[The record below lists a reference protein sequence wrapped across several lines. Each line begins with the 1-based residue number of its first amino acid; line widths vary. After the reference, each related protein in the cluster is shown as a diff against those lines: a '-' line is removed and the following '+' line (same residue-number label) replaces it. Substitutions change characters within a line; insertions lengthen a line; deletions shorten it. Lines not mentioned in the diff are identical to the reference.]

1 MGEDEAPVSAP
12 EPAVII
18 ERNSGSQIA
27 LALTVFALV
36 MASNSIIN
44 DSWLTESNETVV
56 NLSELTG
63 DNSSEPYMVTLQS
76 DTSLSELSVET
87 CIDEE
92 CETDTESLG
101 DLYDDCMKT
110 MKEFGANASQKEE
123 ACGDFA
129 EYHNAGYVATIMLII
144 GSISLLV
151 ATVFQ
156 VRAMIGHSSRLP
168 NLLSS
173 GSGILVGI
181 SVLVWSIMLPETDAE
196 PDWGQGLWLALLS
209 ASCAFVAGFSGTLQ
223 SWVDGPPRMRARG
236 VRSGTEMNE
245 FVLKE
250 SSCGDHTLS
259 ILVDDDLIRVARIDR
274 VGASPSV
281 SDVLATR
288 RDSYTGF
295 SHQRLDWL
303 DDFKGVWWVVAG
315 ASLISTFMI
324 STLFLIPFFIA
335 AVLVLL
341 QLMDPER
348 FVISTNSGNHPFII
362 NRWRSNREL
371 TNLAMDLVDDAMIA
385 VLRGEDLDTS
395 TLDTRA
401 EAIATRFTAKREA
414 EMAAEATAEAE
425 RVVAEE
431 AAKAAAEAAAA
442 EKAAALAAA
451 NAAAQA
457 AATVPPPP
465 GQELATTP
473 TTPAPVAEPVP
484 GPVAT
489 DSTVTSSDS
498 ESQTETTVGQ
508 SEPEPAVQEEAETTD
523 TQSSHQTTEDDT
535 PKQEEKPP
543 AQAVVQT
550 PEPAKQEAPQV
561 VIPPPPA
568 LPAAAPPGMASVPP
582 PPAAMPAPPGMA
594 TAPPPPAAS
603 LPPPPMPGAMPPP
616 PGMGVMP
623 PPPGMGGLPTPPPMG
638 APMAPPMGMPQPTA
652 SPPPVVV
659 RAAPRE
665 DNLSVD
671 EMDDLLGDLSS

>member
-12 EPAVII
+12 APAVTIK
-18 ERNSGSQIA
+18 RNPGSQIA

-44 DSWLTESNETVV
+44 DSWLTESNESGHRSNESEIGTSQSDMS
-56 NLSELTG
+56 LSELTL
-63 DNSSEPYMVTLQS
+63 EV
-76 DTSLSELSVET
+76 
-87 CIDEE
+87 CIDGE
-92 CETDTESLG
+92 CESETENLG

-110 MKEFGANASQKEE
+110 MKEIGANASQKEE

-129 EYHNAGYVATIMLII
+129 DYHNAGFVATIMLIV

-324 STLFLIPFFIA
+324 STLFLIPFFISA
-335 AVLVLL
+335 LLVLL

-348 FVISTNSGNHPFII
+348 FVISTNSGDHPFII

-395 TLDTRA
+395 ILDARA
-401 EAIATRFTAKREA
+401 DAIATRFTANREA
-414 EMAAEATAEAE
+414 EMAADAIAEAE
-425 RVVAEE
+425 R
-431 AAKAAAEAAAA
+431 AAAEAARVAAEAVAEA

-451 NAAAQA
+451 QAAAQA
-457 AATVPPPP
+457 AAT
-465 GQELATTP
+465 
-473 TTPAPVAEPVP
+473 
-484 GPVAT
+484 
-489 DSTVTSSDS
+489 
-498 ESQTETTVGQ
+498 
-508 SEPEPAVQEEAETTD
+508 
-523 TQSSHQTTEDDT
+523 
-535 PKQEEKPP
+535 
-543 AQAVVQT
+543 
-550 PEPAKQEAPQV
+550 
-561 VIPPPPA
+561 
-568 LPAAAPPGMASVPP
+568 APP
-582 PPAAMPAPPGMA
+582 
-594 TAPPPPAAS
+594 
-603 LPPPPMPGAMPPP
+603 L
-616 PGMGVMP
+616 
-623 PPPGMGGLPTPPPMG
+623 LQDKI
-638 APMAPPMGMPQPTA
+638 PQ
-652 SPPPVVV
+652 
-659 RAAPRE
+659 
-665 DNLSVD
+665 
-671 EMDDLLGDLSS
+671 

>member
-12 EPAVII
+12 APAVTIK
-18 ERNSGSQIA
+18 RNPGSQIA

-44 DSWLTESNETVV
+44 DSWLTGSTESEGDSIVIDYGLHDATV
-56 NLSELTG
+56 EI
-63 DNSSEPYMVTLQS
+63 
-76 DTSLSELSVET
+76 
-87 CIDEE
+87 CIDGVCNSTSENY
-92 CETDTESLG
+92 G
-101 DLYDDCMKT
+101 DAYDDCIEREKDS
-110 MKEFGANASQKEE
+110 GADASERDK
-123 ACGDFA
+123 ACGNSADF
-129 EYHNAGYVATIMLII
+129 HNAGFVATIMLIV
-144 GSISLLV
+144 GSVSLLV

-209 ASCAFVAGFSGTLQ
+209 ASCAFVAGFGGTLQ

-281 SDVLATR
+281 NDVLATR

-303 DDFKGVWWVVAG
+303 DDFKGVWWVVTG

-324 STLFLIPFFIA
+324 STLFLIPFFISG
-335 AVLVLL
+335 VLVLL

-348 FVISTNSGNHPFII
+348 FVISTNSGDHPFII

-395 TLDTRA
+395 ILDARA
-401 EAIATRFTAKREA
+401 EAIATRFTANREA
-414 EMAAEATAEAE
+414 EMAADAIAEAE
-425 RVVAEE
+425 R
-431 AAKAAAEAAAA
+431 AAAEAARVAAEAVAEA

-451 NAAAQA
+451 QAAAQA
-457 AATVPPPP
+457 AATAPPPP
-465 GQELATTP
+465 GQGLATAP
-473 TTPAPVAEPVP
+473 PPPAPVAEPAQET
-484 GPVAT
+484 VAT
-489 DSTVTSSDS
+489 ETTETSSDS
-498 ESQTETTVGQ
+498 EAQAETDPGQ
-508 SEPEPAVQEEAETTD
+508 NEPEPAE
-523 TQSSHQTTEDDT
+523 TQSSSSTAEDDT
-535 PKQEEKPP
+535 PKQEETPP
-543 AQAVVQT
+543 AQAAVQT
-550 PEPAKQEAPQV
+550 PEPAKEEAPPV

-568 LPAAAPPGMASVPP
+568 LPAAAPPGMASAPP

-594 TAPPPPAAS
+594 TAPPPPAA

-623 PPPGMGGLPTPPPMG
+623 PPPGMGGMPAPPPPMG
-638 APMAPPMGMPQPTA
+638 APMAPPMGMPQPMTP
-652 SPPPVVV
+652 PPPVVV
-659 RAAPRE
+659 QAAPRE
-665 DNLSVD
+665 DNMSVD

>member
-1 MGEDEAPVSAP
+1 MGEDEAPVSASA
-12 EPAVII
+12 PAVTIK
-18 ERNSGSQIA
+18 RNSGSQIA

-44 DSWLTESNETVV
+44 DSWLTESNESEFGTSKSDMS
-56 NLSELTG
+56 LSELTL
-63 DNSSEPYMVTLQS
+63 EV
-76 DTSLSELSVET
+76 
-87 CIDEE
+87 CIDGE
-92 CETDTESLG
+92 CESETENLG

-110 MKEFGANASQKEE
+110 MKEIGANASLKEE

-129 EYHNAGYVATIMLII
+129 EYHNAGFVATIMLIV
-144 GSISLLV
+144 GSVSLLV

-324 STLFLIPFFIA
+324 STLFLVPFFIST
-335 AVLVLL
+335 VLVLL

-348 FVISTNSGNHPFII
+348 FVISTNSGDHPFII

-395 TLDTRA
+395 ILDARA
-401 EAIATRFTAKREA
+401 DAIATRFTANREA
-414 EMAAEATAEAE
+414 EMAADAIAEAE
-425 RVVAEE
+425 R
-431 AAKAAAEAAAA
+431 AAAEAAKVAAEAVAEA

-451 NAAAQA
+451 QAAAQA
-457 AATVPPPP
+457 AATAPPPP
-465 GQELATTP
+465 GQSLATAP
-473 TTPAPVAEPVP
+473 PPPAPVAEPVSE
-484 GPVAT
+484 PV
-489 DSTVTSSDS
+489 VTGS
-498 ESQTETTVGQ
+498 TETTNASEAKAETDAGQ
-508 SEPEPAVQEEAETTD
+508 NESEPVD
-523 TQSSHQTTEDDT
+523 TKSSQPVAEDDT
-535 PKQEEKPP
+535 PKQKETPS
-543 AQAVVQT
+543 AMAAVQT
-550 PEPAKQEAPQV
+550 PEPAKQETPPV

-594 TAPPPPAAS
+594 TAPPPPAAA
-603 LPPPPMPGAMPPP
+603 LPPPPIPGAMPPP

-623 PPPGMGGLPTPPPMG
+623 PPPGMGGMPTPPPPMG
-638 APMAPPMGMPQPTA
+638 APMTPPIGMQQAMAP
-652 SPPPVVV
+652 PPPVVV
-659 RAAPRE
+659 QAAPRE
-665 DNLSVD
+665 DNMSVD

>member
-12 EPAVII
+12 APAVTIK
-18 ERNSGSQIA
+18 RNPGSQIA

-44 DSWLTESNETVV
+44 DSWLTDSTESEGDSIVIDYGLHDATV
-56 NLSELTG
+56 EI
-63 DNSSEPYMVTLQS
+63 
-76 DTSLSELSVET
+76 
-87 CIDEE
+87 CIDGVCNSTSENY
-92 CETDTESLG
+92 G
-101 DLYDDCMKT
+101 DAYDDCIEREKDS
-110 MKEFGANASQKEE
+110 GADASERDK
-123 ACGDFA
+123 ACGDSADF
-129 EYHNAGYVATIMLII
+129 HNAGFVATIMLIV
-144 GSISLLV
+144 GSVSLLV

-324 STLFLIPFFIA
+324 STLFLIPFFIS

-348 FVISTNSGNHPFII
+348 FVISTNSGDHPFII

-395 TLDTRA
+395 ILDARA
-401 EAIATRFTAKREA
+401 DAIATRFTANREA
-414 EMAAEATAEAE
+414 EMAADAIAEAE
-425 RVVAEE
+425 R
-431 AAKAAAEAAAA
+431 AAAEAARVAAEAVAEA
-442 EKAAALAAA
+442 EKAAELAAA
-451 NAAAQA
+451 QAAAQA
-457 AATVPPPP
+457 AATAPPPP
-465 GQELATTP
+465 GQGLATAP
-473 TTPAPVAEPVP
+473 PPPAPVAEPAQET
-484 GPVAT
+484 VAT
-489 DSTVTSSDS
+489 ETTETSSDS
-498 ESQTETTVGQ
+498 EPQAETDLGQ
-508 SEPEPAVQEEAETTD
+508 NEPEPAG
-523 TQSSHQTTEDDT
+523 TQSSQSTAEDDT
-535 PKQEEKPP
+535 PKQEEPPP
-543 AQAVVQT
+543 AQAAIQT
-550 PEPAKQEAPQV
+550 PEPAKEEAPPV

-568 LPAAAPPGMASVPP
+568 LPAAAPPGMASAPP

-594 TAPPPPAAS
+594 TAPPPPAA
-603 LPPPPMPGAMPPP
+603 LPPPPMPSAMPPP
-616 PGMGVMP
+616 PEMGVMP
-623 PPPGMGGLPTPPPMG
+623 PPPGMGGMPAPPPPMG
-638 APMAPPMGMPQPTA
+638 APMAPPMGMPQPMTP
-652 SPPPVVV
+652 PPPVVV
-659 RAAPRE
+659 QAAPRE
-665 DNLSVD
+665 DNMSVD

>member
-12 EPAVII
+12 APAVTIK
-18 ERNSGSQIA
+18 RNPGSQIA

-44 DSWLTESNETVV
+44 DSWLTDSTESEGDSIVIDYGLHDSTV
-56 NLSELTG
+56 EI
-63 DNSSEPYMVTLQS
+63 
-76 DTSLSELSVET
+76 
-87 CIDEE
+87 CIDGVCNSTSENY
-92 CETDTESLG
+92 G
-101 DLYDDCMKT
+101 DAYDDCIEREKDS
-110 MKEFGANASQKEE
+110 GADASERDK
-123 ACGDFA
+123 ACGDSADF
-129 EYHNAGYVATIMLII
+129 HNAGFVATIMLIV
-144 GSISLLV
+144 GSVSLLV

-324 STLFLIPFFIA
+324 STLFLIPFFIS

-348 FVISTNSGNHPFII
+348 FVISTNSGDHPFII

-395 TLDTRA
+395 ILDARA
-401 EAIATRFTAKREA
+401 DAIATRFTANREA
-414 EMAAEATAEAE
+414 EMAADAIAEAE
-425 RVVAEE
+425 RT
-431 AAKAAAEAAAA
+431 AAEAARVAAEAVAEA

-451 NAAAQA
+451 QAAAQA
-457 AATVPPPP
+457 AATAPPPP
-465 GQELATTP
+465 GQGLATAP
-473 TTPAPVAEPVP
+473 PPPAPVAEPAQET
-484 GPVAT
+484 VAT
-489 DSTVTSSDS
+489 ETTETSSDS
-498 ESQTETTVGQ
+498 EPQAETDLGQ
-508 SEPEPAVQEEAETTD
+508 NEPEPAG
-523 TQSSHQTTEDDT
+523 TQSSQSTAEDDT
-535 PKQEEKPP
+535 PKQEEPPP
-543 AQAVVQT
+543 AQAAIQT
-550 PEPAKQEAPQV
+550 PEPAKEEAPPV

-568 LPAAAPPGMASVPP
+568 LPAAAPPGMASAPP

-594 TAPPPPAAS
+594 TAPPPPAA
-603 LPPPPMPGAMPPP
+603 LPPPPMPSAMPPP
-616 PGMGVMP
+616 PEMGVMP
-623 PPPGMGGLPTPPPMG
+623 PPPGMGGMPAPPPPMG
-638 APMAPPMGMPQPTA
+638 APMAPPMGMPQPMTP
-652 SPPPVVV
+652 PPPVVV
-659 RAAPRE
+659 QAAPRE
-665 DNLSVD
+665 DNMSVD

>member
-12 EPAVII
+12 APAVTIK
-18 ERNSGSQIA
+18 RNPGSQIA

-44 DSWLTESNETVV
+44 DSWLTDSTESEIGSLQSDMS
-56 NLSELTG
+56 LSELTL
-63 DNSSEPYMVTLQS
+63 EV
-76 DTSLSELSVET
+76 
-87 CIDEE
+87 CIDGE
-92 CETDTESLG
+92 CESETENLG

-110 MKEFGANASQKEE
+110 MREIDANASQKEE

-129 EYHNAGYVATIMLII
+129 DYHNAGFVAIIMLIV
-144 GSISLLV
+144 GSISLFV

-181 SVLVWSIMLPETDAE
+181 SVLVWSIMLPETDTE

-209 ASCAFVAGFSGTLQ
+209 AACAFVAGFSGTLQ

-236 VRSGTEMNE
+236 VRSGTDMSE

-274 VGASPSV
+274 VGASPSI

-324 STLFLIPFFIA
+324 STLFLIPFFISA
-335 AVLVLL
+335 LLVLL

-348 FVISTNSGNHPFII
+348 FVISTNSGDHPFII

-395 TLDTRA
+395 ILDARA
-401 EAIATRFTAKREA
+401 DAIATRFTADREA
-414 EMAAEATAEAE
+414 EMAADAIAEAE
-425 RVVAEE
+425 R
-431 AAKAAAEAAAA
+431 AAAEAARVAAEAVAEA

-451 NAAAQA
+451 QAAAQA
-457 AATVPPPP
+457 AATAPPP
-465 GQELATTP
+465 A
-473 TTPAPVAEPVP
+473 APVSESVP
-484 GPVAT
+484 EPVAT
-489 DSTVTSSDS
+489 
-498 ESQTETTVGQ
+498 ESTETTNASEAQAGTDSGQ
-508 SEPEPAVQEEAETTD
+508 SEPEPAAEKEAEPTD
-523 TQSSHQTTEDDT
+523 TQSSQQTAKDDT
-535 PKQEEKPP
+535 PKQEETPP
-543 AQAVVQT
+543 AQATVQT
-550 PEPAKQEAPQV
+550 PEPAKQEAPPV

-594 TAPPPPAAS
+594 TAPPPPA
-603 LPPPPMPGAMPPP
+603 LPPPPMAGAMPPP

-623 PPPGMGGLPTPPPMG
+623 PPPGMSGMPAPPPPMG
-638 APMAPPMGMPQPTA
+638 APMAPPMGVQQPMTP
-652 SPPPVVV
+652 PPPVVV
-659 RAAPRE
+659 QAAPRE

>member
-1 MGEDEAPVSAP
+1 
-12 EPAVII
+12 
-18 ERNSGSQIA
+18 
-27 LALTVFALV
+27 
-36 MASNSIIN
+36 
-44 DSWLTESNETVV
+44 
-56 NLSELTG
+56 
-63 DNSSEPYMVTLQS
+63 
-76 DTSLSELSVET
+76 
-87 CIDEE
+87 
-92 CETDTESLG
+92 
-101 DLYDDCMKT
+101 
-110 MKEFGANASQKEE
+110 
-123 ACGDFA
+123 
-129 EYHNAGYVATIMLII
+129 MLIV
-144 GSISLLV
+144 GSVSLLV

-324 STLFLIPFFIA
+324 STLFLIPFFIS

-348 FVISTNSGNHPFII
+348 FVISTNSGDHPFII

-395 TLDTRA
+395 ILDARA
-401 EAIATRFTAKREA
+401 DAIATRFTANREA
-414 EMAAEATAEAE
+414 EMAADAIAEAE
-425 RVVAEE
+425 R
-431 AAKAAAEAAAA
+431 AAAEAAKVAAEAVAEA

-451 NAAAQA
+451 QAAAQA
-457 AATVPPPP
+457 AATAPPPP
-465 GQELATTP
+465 GQSLATAP
-473 TTPAPVAEPVP
+473 PPPAPVAEPVSE
-484 GPVAT
+484 PV
-489 DSTVTSSDS
+489 VTGS
-498 ESQTETTVGQ
+498 TETTNASEAQAETDAGQ
-508 SEPEPAVQEEAETTD
+508 NESEPVD
-523 TQSSHQTTEDDT
+523 TKSSQPVAEDDT
-535 PKQEEKPP
+535 PKQEETPS
-543 AQAVVQT
+543 AMAAVQT
-550 PEPAKQEAPQV
+550 PEPAKQETPPV

-594 TAPPPPAAS
+594 TAPPH
-603 LPPPPMPGAMPPP
+603 L
-616 PGMGVMP
+616 
-623 PPPGMGGLPTPPPMG
+623 
-638 APMAPPMGMPQPTA
+638 QQHYRRHQC
-652 SPPPVVV
+652 PVQC
-659 RAAPRE
+659 RHHPE
-665 DNLSVD
+665 W
-671 EMDDLLGDLSS
+671 E

>member
-12 EPAVII
+12 APAVTI
-18 ERNSGSQIA
+18 ERNPGSQIA

-44 DSWLTESNETVV
+44 DSWLT
-56 NLSELTG
+56 
-63 DNSSEPYMVTLQS
+63 NSSESDTGSSQS
-76 DTSLSELSVET
+76 DLSLSELKLET
-87 CIDEE
+87 CVDGE
-92 CETDTESLG
+92 CESDTESLG
-101 DLYDDCMKT
+101 ELYEDCMKT
-110 MKEFGANASQKEE
+110 MEDLGANASQKDE

-129 EYHNAGYVATIMLII
+129 DYHNAGFVATIMLVL
-144 GSISLLV
+144 GSISLLA

-173 GSGILVGI
+173 GSGIWVGI
-181 SVLVWSIMLPETDAE
+181 SVLVWSIMLPETDTE
-196 PDWGQGLWLALLS
+196 PDWGQGLWLALVS

-315 ASLISTFMI
+315 ASLISIFMI
-324 STLFLIPFFIA
+324 STLFLIPFFISA
-335 AVLVLL
+335 LLVLL

-348 FVISTNSGNHPFII
+348 FVISTNSGDHPFII

-395 TLDTRA
+395 ILDARA
-401 EAIATRFTAKREA
+401 DAIATRFTANREA
-414 EMAAEATAEAE
+414 KMAAEATAAAE
-425 RVVAEE
+425 RAAAAEAAE

-442 EKAAALAAA
+442 ERAAAALAAA
-451 NAAAQA
+451 HAAEQAPATAPPLPGQDQAMAPPPSASVPEATAPQTEAPPSVQNEVEITAAQSPQPTA
-457 AATVPPPP
+457 ADDATP
-465 GQELATTP
+465 GQQ
-473 TTPAPVAEPVP
+473 EPVP
-484 GPVAT
+484 SQEVVQAP
-489 DSTVTSSDS
+489 
-498 ESQTETTVGQ
+498 ES
-508 SEPEPAVQEEAETTD
+508 AKEEA
-523 TQSSHQTTEDDT
+523 
-535 PKQEEKPP
+535 PP
-543 AQAVVQT
+543 
-550 PEPAKQEAPQV
+550 V

-568 LPAAAPPGMASVPP
+568 LPASAPPGMTSVPP
-582 PPAAMPAPPGMA
+582 PPAAMPAPSA
-594 TAPPPPAAS
+594 VAAVPPPPVA
-603 LPPPPMPGAMPPP
+603 AMPPP

-623 PPPGMGGLPTPPPMG
+623 PPPGMGGMPAPPPPMG
-638 APMAPPMGMPQPTA
+638 AAMAPPIGMPQPMA

-659 RAAPRE
+659 QAAPRE

>member
-12 EPAVII
+12 APAVTIK
-18 ERNSGSQIA
+18 RNPGSQIA

-44 DSWLTESNETVV
+44 DSWLTESNEFNLGASESNESEIGTSQSDMS
-56 NLSELTG
+56 LSELTR
-63 DNSSEPYMVTLQS
+63 EV
-76 DTSLSELSVET
+76 
-87 CIDEE
+87 CIDGE
-92 CETDTESLG
+92 CESETENLG

-129 EYHNAGYVATIMLII
+129 DYHNAGFVATIMLIV
-144 GSISLLV
+144 GSVSLLV

-281 SDVLATR
+281 NDVLATR

-324 STLFLIPFFIA
+324 STLFLIPFFIS

-348 FVISTNSGNHPFII
+348 FVISTNSGDHPFII

-395 TLDTRA
+395 ILDARA
-401 EAIATRFTAKREA
+401 EAIATRFTANREA
-414 EMAAEATAEAE
+414 EMAADAIAEAE
-425 RVVAEE
+425 R
-431 AAKAAAEAAAA
+431 AAAEAARVAAEAVAEA

-451 NAAAQA
+451 QAAAQA
-457 AATVPPPP
+457 AATAPPP
-465 GQELATTP
+465 T
-473 TTPAPVAEPVP
+473 APVAEPVS

-489 DSTVTSSDS
+489 ETTETSSDS
-498 ESQTETTVGQ
+498 EPQAETDPVQ
-508 SEPEPAVQEEAETTD
+508 NEPEPAG
-523 TQSSHQTTEDDT
+523 TQSSQSTAEDDT
-535 PKQEEKPP
+535 PKQEETPP
-543 AQAVVQT
+543 AQAAVQT
-550 PEPAKQEAPQV
+550 PEPAKEEAPPV

-568 LPAAAPPGMASVPP
+568 LPAAAPPGMASAPP

-594 TAPPPPAAS
+594 TAPPPPAA

-623 PPPGMGGLPTPPPMG
+623 PPPGMGGMPAPPPPMG
-638 APMAPPMGMPQPTA
+638 APMAPPMGMPQPMTP
-652 SPPPVVV
+652 PPPVVV
-659 RAAPRE
+659 QAAPRE
-665 DNLSVD
+665 DNMSVD

>member
-1 MGEDEAPVSAP
+1 MGEEEAPVSAP
-12 EPAVII
+12 APAVII
-18 ERNSGSQIA
+18 KRNPGSQIA

-44 DSWLTESNETVV
+44 DSWLTDSTESEGDSIVIDYGLHDTTV
-56 NLSELTG
+56 EI
-63 DNSSEPYMVTLQS
+63 
-76 DTSLSELSVET
+76 
-87 CIDEE
+87 CIDGVCNSTSENY
-92 CETDTESLG
+92 G
-101 DLYDDCMKT
+101 DAYDDCIKRE
-110 MKEFGANASQKEE
+110 KDSGADASERDE
-123 ACGDFA
+123 ACGGSADF
-129 EYHNAGYVATIMLII
+129 HNAGYIATIMLIV
-144 GSISLLV
+144 GSLSLLV

-181 SVLVWSIMLPETDAE
+181 SVLVWSIMLPESDTE

-223 SWVDGPPRMRARG
+223 SWVDGPPRMRSRG
-236 VRSGTEMNE
+236 VRSGTEMSE

-324 STLFLIPFFIA
+324 STLFLIPFFISA
-335 AVLVLL
+335 LLVLL

-348 FVISTNSGNHPFII
+348 FVISTNSGDHPFII

-371 TNLAMDLVDDAMIA
+371 TNLAMDLVDEAMIA

-395 TLDTRA
+395 LLDARA

-414 EMAAEATAEAE
+414 EMAADAIAEAE
-425 RVVAEE
+425 R
-431 AAKAAAEAAAA
+431 AAAEAAKVAAEAVAEA
-442 EKAAALAAA
+442 EKAAALAASQ
-451 NAAAQA
+451 AAAQA
-457 AATVPPPP
+457 AATTPPP
-465 GQELATTP
+465 L
-473 TTPAPVAEPVP
+473 APVAEPVS

-489 DSTVTSSDS
+489 GSTETTNAS
-498 ESQTETTVGQ
+498 EPQTETDPVQ
-508 SEPEPAVQEEAETTD
+508 SEPEPEAEKAAEPSD
-523 TQSSHQTTEDDT
+523 AQSSQSTTEDDT
-535 PKQEEKPP
+535 PKQEETSP
-543 AQAVVQT
+543 AQVAVQT
-550 PEPAKQEAPQV
+550 PEPAKEEAPKV

-568 LPAAAPPGMASVPP
+568 LPAATPPGMASVPP
-582 PPAAMPAPPGMA
+582 PPAALPAPPGMA
-594 TAPPPPAAS
+594 TVPPAAAI
-603 LPPPPMPGAMPPP
+603 PPPPMPGAMPPP

-623 PPPGMGGLPTPPPMG
+623 PPPGMGGIPAPPPPMG
-638 APMAPPMGMPQPTA
+638 AQMAPPMGMPQPMTP
-652 SPPPVVV
+652 PPPVVV
-659 RAAPRE
+659 KAAPRE

>member
-12 EPAVII
+12 APAVTI
-18 ERNSGSQIA
+18 ERNPGSQIA

-44 DSWLTESNETVV
+44 DSWLTESNEFNLGASESNESEIGTLQSDMS
-56 NLSELTG
+56 LSELTR
-63 DNSSEPYMVTLQS
+63 EV
-76 DTSLSELSVET
+76 
-87 CIDEE
+87 CIDGE
-92 CETDTESLG
+92 CESETENFG

-129 EYHNAGYVATIMLII
+129 DYHNAGFVATIMLIV
-144 GSISLLV
+144 GSVSLLV

-281 SDVLATR
+281 NDVLATR

-324 STLFLIPFFIA
+324 STLFLIPFFIS

-348 FVISTNSGNHPFII
+348 FVISTNSGDHPFII

-395 TLDTRA
+395 ILDARA
-401 EAIATRFTAKREA
+401 EAIATRFTANREA
-414 EMAAEATAEAE
+414 EMAADAIAEAE
-425 RVVAEE
+425 R
-431 AAKAAAEAAAA
+431 AAAEAAKVAAEAVAEA

-451 NAAAQA
+451 QAAAQA
-457 AATVPPPP
+457 AATAPPP
-465 GQELATTP
+465 T
-473 TTPAPVAEPVP
+473 APVAEPVS

-489 DSTVTSSDS
+489 ETTETSSDS
-498 ESQTETTVGQ
+498 EPQAETDPGQ
-508 SEPEPAVQEEAETTD
+508 NEPEPAE
-523 TQSSHQTTEDDT
+523 TQSSSSTAEDDT
-535 PKQEEKPP
+535 PKEEETPP

-550 PEPAKQEAPQV
+550 PEPAKEEAPPV

-568 LPAAAPPGMASVPP
+568 LPAAAPPGMASAPP

-594 TAPPPPAAS
+594 TAPPPPAA
-603 LPPPPMPGAMPPP
+603 LPPPPMPSAMPPP

-623 PPPGMGGLPTPPPMG
+623 PPPGMGGMPAPPPPMG
-638 APMAPPMGMPQPTA
+638 APMAPPMGMPQPMTP
-652 SPPPVVV
+652 PPPVVV
-659 RAAPRE
+659 QAAPRE
-665 DNLSVD
+665 DNMSVD

>member
-1 MGEDEAPVSAP
+1 MGEDEAPVSASA
-12 EPAVII
+12 PAVTIK
-18 ERNSGSQIA
+18 RNSGSQIA

-44 DSWLTESNETVV
+44 DSWLTESNESEFGTSKSDMS
-56 NLSELTG
+56 LSELTL
-63 DNSSEPYMVTLQS
+63 EV
-76 DTSLSELSVET
+76 
-87 CIDEE
+87 CIDGE
-92 CETDTESLG
+92 CESETENLG

-110 MKEFGANASQKEE
+110 MKEIGANASLKEE

-129 EYHNAGYVATIMLII
+129 EYHNAGFVATIMLIV
-144 GSISLLV
+144 GSVSLLV

-324 STLFLIPFFIA
+324 STLFLVPFFIS

-348 FVISTNSGNHPFII
+348 FVISTNSGDHPFII

-395 TLDTRA
+395 ILDARA
-401 EAIATRFTAKREA
+401 DAIATRFTANREA
-414 EMAAEATAEAE
+414 EMAADAIAEAE
-425 RVVAEE
+425 R
-431 AAKAAAEAAAA
+431 AAAEAAKVAAEAVAEA

-451 NAAAQA
+451 QAAAQA
-457 AATVPPPP
+457 AATAPPPP
-465 GQELATTP
+465 GQSLATAP
-473 TTPAPVAEPVP
+473 PPPAPVAEPVSE
-484 GPVAT
+484 PV
-489 DSTVTSSDS
+489 VTGS
-498 ESQTETTVGQ
+498 TETTNASEAQAETDAGQ
-508 SEPEPAVQEEAETTD
+508 NESEPVD
-523 TQSSHQTTEDDT
+523 TKSSQPVAEDDT
-535 PKQEEKPP
+535 PKQKETPS
-543 AQAVVQT
+543 AMAAVQT
-550 PEPAKQEAPQV
+550 PEPAKQETPPV

-594 TAPPPPAAS
+594 TAPPPPAAA
-603 LPPPPMPGAMPPP
+603 LPPPPIPGAMPPP

-623 PPPGMGGLPTPPPMG
+623 PPPGMVGMPTPPPPMG
-638 APMAPPMGMPQPTA
+638 APMTPPIGMQQAMAP
-652 SPPPVVV
+652 PPPVVV
-659 RAAPRE
+659 QAAPRE
-665 DNLSVD
+665 DNMSVD

>member
-12 EPAVII
+12 APAVTI
-18 ERNSGSQIA
+18 ERNPGSQIA

-44 DSWLTESNETVV
+44 DSWLTESNEFNLGASESNESEIGTLQSDMS
-56 NLSELTG
+56 LSELTR
-63 DNSSEPYMVTLQS
+63 EV
-76 DTSLSELSVET
+76 
-87 CIDEE
+87 CIDGE
-92 CETDTESLG
+92 CESETENFG

-129 EYHNAGYVATIMLII
+129 DYHNAGFVATIMLIV
-144 GSISLLV
+144 GSVSLLV

-281 SDVLATR
+281 NDVLATR

-324 STLFLIPFFIA
+324 STLFLIPFFIS

-348 FVISTNSGNHPFII
+348 FVISTNSGDHPFII

-395 TLDTRA
+395 ILDARA
-401 EAIATRFTAKREA
+401 EAIATRFTANREA
-414 EMAAEATAEAE
+414 EMAADAIAEAE
-425 RVVAEE
+425 R
-431 AAKAAAEAAAA
+431 AAAEAARVAAEAVAEA

-451 NAAAQA
+451 QAAAQA
-457 AATVPPPP
+457 AATAPPP
-465 GQELATTP
+465 T
-473 TTPAPVAEPVP
+473 APVAEPVS

-489 DSTVTSSDS
+489 ETTETSSDS
-498 ESQTETTVGQ
+498 EPQAETDPGQ
-508 SEPEPAVQEEAETTD
+508 NEPEPAE
-523 TQSSHQTTEDDT
+523 TQSSQSTAEDDT
-535 PKQEEKPP
+535 PKQEETPP

-550 PEPAKQEAPQV
+550 PEPAKEEAPPV

-568 LPAAAPPGMASVPP
+568 LPAAAPLGMASAPP

-594 TAPPPPAAS
+594 TAPPPPAA

-623 PPPGMGGLPTPPPMG
+623 PPLGMGGMPAPPPPMG
-638 APMAPPMGMPQPTA
+638 APMAPPMGMPQPMTP
-652 SPPPVVV
+652 PPPVVV
-659 RAAPRE
+659 QAAPRE
-665 DNLSVD
+665 DNMSVD

>member
-12 EPAVII
+12 APAVTI
-18 ERNSGSQIA
+18 ERNPGSQIA

-44 DSWLTESNETVV
+44 DSWLTDSNESEIGSLQSDMS
-56 NLSELTG
+56 LSELTL
-63 DNSSEPYMVTLQS
+63 EV
-76 DTSLSELSVET
+76 
-87 CIDEE
+87 CIDGE
-92 CETDTESLG
+92 CESETENLG

-110 MKEFGANASQKEE
+110 MKEIEANASQKEE
-123 ACGDFA
+123 ACGDLA
-129 EYHNAGYVATIMLII
+129 DYHNAGFVATIMLVA

-173 GSGILVGI
+173 GSGIWVGI
-181 SVLVWSIMLPETDAE
+181 SVLVWSIILPETDAE

-274 VGASPSV
+274 VGASPSI

-324 STLFLIPFFIA
+324 STLFLIPFFIS
-335 AVLVLL
+335 VMLVLL

-348 FVISTNSGNHPFII
+348 FVISTNSGDHPFII

-395 TLDTRA
+395 TLDARA
-401 EAIATRFTAKREA
+401 DAIATRFTAKREA
-414 EMAAEATAEAE
+414 EMSADAIAEAE
-425 RVVAEE
+425 R
-431 AAKAAAEAAAA
+431 AAAEAAKVAAAAVAEA

-451 NAAAQA
+451 QAAAQA
-457 AATVPPPP
+457 AATAPPPP
-465 GQELATTP
+465 GQGLVTAP
-473 TTPAPVAEPVP
+473 PPPAPVVDHAQDT
-484 GPVAT
+484 VAT
-489 DSTVTSSDS
+489 ETSETSSDS
-498 ESQTETTVGQ
+498 EPQA
-508 SEPEPAVQEEAETTD
+508 EPAVDQNEPEAAEQKEAQPSD
-523 TQSSHQTTEDDT
+523 AQSLQQAAEDDT
-535 PKQEEKPP
+535 LNQGKTPP
-543 AQAVVQT
+543 AQATVQT
-550 PEPAKQEAPQV
+550 PEPAKQEAPPV

-568 LPAAAPPGMASVPP
+568 LPAAAPPGMVTAPP

-594 TAPPPPAAS
+594 TAPPPPAA
-603 LPPPPMPGAMPPP
+603 LPPPPIPSAMPPP
-616 PGMGVMP
+616 PGMGVIP
-623 PPPGMGGLPTPPPMG
+623 PPPGMGGMPAPPPPMG
-638 APMAPPMGMPQPTA
+638 APMTPPMGMPQAMVP
-652 SPPPVVV
+652 PPPVVV
-659 RAAPRE
+659 QAAPRE

>member
-1 MGEDEAPVSAP
+1 MGEDEAPVSASA
-12 EPAVII
+12 PAVTIK
-18 ERNSGSQIA
+18 RNSGSQIA

-44 DSWLTESNETVV
+44 DSWLTESNESEFGTSKSDMS
-56 NLSELTG
+56 LSELTL
-63 DNSSEPYMVTLQS
+63 EV
-76 DTSLSELSVET
+76 
-87 CIDEE
+87 CIDGE
-92 CETDTESLG
+92 CESETENLG

-110 MKEFGANASQKEE
+110 MKEIGANASLKEE

-129 EYHNAGYVATIMLII
+129 EYHNAGFVATIMLIV
-144 GSISLLV
+144 GSVSLLV

-324 STLFLIPFFIA
+324 STLFLVPFFIST
-335 AVLVLL
+335 VLVLL

-348 FVISTNSGNHPFII
+348 FVISTNSGDHPFII

-395 TLDTRA
+395 ILDARA
-401 EAIATRFTAKREA
+401 DAIATRFTANREA
-414 EMAAEATAEAE
+414 EMAADAIAEAE
-425 RVVAEE
+425 R
-431 AAKAAAEAAAA
+431 AAAEAAKVAAEAVAEA

-451 NAAAQA
+451 QAAAQA
-457 AATVPPPP
+457 AATAPPPP
-465 GQELATTP
+465 GQSLATAP
-473 TTPAPVAEPVP
+473 PPPAPVAEPVSE
-484 GPVAT
+484 PV
-489 DSTVTSSDS
+489 VTGS
-498 ESQTETTVGQ
+498 TETTNASEAQAETDAGQ
-508 SEPEPAVQEEAETTD
+508 NESEPVD
-523 TQSSHQTTEDDT
+523 TKSSQPVAEDDT
-535 PKQEEKPP
+535 PKQKETPS
-543 AQAVVQT
+543 AMAAVQT
-550 PEPAKQEAPQV
+550 PEPAKQETPPV

-594 TAPPPPAAS
+594 TAPPPPAAA
-603 LPPPPMPGAMPPP
+603 LPPPPIPGAMPPP

-623 PPPGMGGLPTPPPMG
+623 PPPGMGGMPTPPPPMG
-638 APMAPPMGMPQPTA
+638 APMTPPIGMQQAMAP
-652 SPPPVVV
+652 PPPVVV
-659 RAAPRE
+659 QAAPRE
-665 DNLSVD
+665 DNMSVD

>member
-12 EPAVII
+12 APAVTIK
-18 ERNSGSQIA
+18 RNPGSQIA

-44 DSWLTESNETVV
+44 DSWLTESNESELGTSQSDMS
-56 NLSELTG
+56 LSELTL
-63 DNSSEPYMVTLQS
+63 EV
-76 DTSLSELSVET
+76 
-87 CIDEE
+87 CIDGE
-92 CETDTESLG
+92 CESETENFG

-110 MKEFGANASQKEE
+110 MKEIEANASLKEE

-129 EYHNAGYVATIMLII
+129 DYHNAGFVATIMLIV
-144 GSISLLV
+144 GSVSLLV

-281 SDVLATR
+281 NDVLATR

-324 STLFLIPFFIA
+324 STLFLIPFFIS

-348 FVISTNSGNHPFII
+348 FVISTNSGDHPFII

-395 TLDTRA
+395 ILDARA
-401 EAIATRFTAKREA
+401 EAIATRFTANREA
-414 EMAAEATAEAE
+414 EMAADAIAEAE
-425 RVVAEE
+425 R
-431 AAKAAAEAAAA
+431 AAAEAARVAAEAVAEA

-451 NAAAQA
+451 QAAAQA
-457 AATVPPPP
+457 AATAPPP
-465 GQELATTP
+465 
-473 TTPAPVAEPVP
+473 PAPVAEPAQET
-484 GPVAT
+484 VAAET
-489 DSTVTSSDS
+489 TETSSDS
-498 ESQTETTVGQ
+498 EPQAETDPGQ
-508 SEPEPAVQEEAETTD
+508 NEPEPAE
-523 TQSSHQTTEDDT
+523 TQSSSSTAEDDT
-535 PKQEEKPP
+535 PKQEETPP
-543 AQAVVQT
+543 AQTTVQT
-550 PEPAKQEAPQV
+550 PEPAKEEAPPV

-568 LPAAAPPGMASVPP
+568 LPAAAPPGMASAPP

-594 TAPPPPAAS
+594 TAPPPPAA

-623 PPPGMGGLPTPPPMG
+623 PPPGMGGMPAPPPPIG
-638 APMAPPMGMPQPTA
+638 APRAPPMGMPQPMTP
-652 SPPPVVV
+652 PPPVVV
-659 RAAPRE
+659 QAAPRE
-665 DNLSVD
+665 DNMSVD

>member
-12 EPAVII
+12 APAVTI
-18 ERNSGSQIA
+18 ERNPGSQIA

-44 DSWLTESNETVV
+44 DSWLTESNEYNLGASESNESEIGTSQSDMS
-56 NLSELTG
+56 LSELTR
-63 DNSSEPYMVTLQS
+63 EV
-76 DTSLSELSVET
+76 
-87 CIDEE
+87 CIDGE
-92 CETDTESLG
+92 CESETENLG

-129 EYHNAGYVATIMLII
+129 DYHNAGFVATIMLIV
-144 GSISLLV
+144 GSVSLLV

-281 SDVLATR
+281 NDVLATR

-324 STLFLIPFFIA
+324 STLFLIPFFIS

-348 FVISTNSGNHPFII
+348 FVISTNSGDHPFII

-395 TLDTRA
+395 ILDARA
-401 EAIATRFTAKREA
+401 DAIATRFTANREA
-414 EMAAEATAEAE
+414 EMAADAIAEAE
-425 RVVAEE
+425 R
-431 AAKAAAEAAAA
+431 AAAEAARVAAEAVAEA

-451 NAAAQA
+451 QAAAQA
-457 AATVPPPP
+457 AATAPPP
-465 GQELATTP
+465 T
-473 TTPAPVAEPVP
+473 APVAEPVS

-489 DSTVTSSDS
+489 ETTETSSDS
-498 ESQTETTVGQ
+498 EPQAETDPVQ
-508 SEPEPAVQEEAETTD
+508 NEPEPAG
-523 TQSSHQTTEDDT
+523 TQSSQSTAEDDT
-535 PKQEEKPP
+535 PKQEETPP
-543 AQAVVQT
+543 AQAAVQT
-550 PEPAKQEAPQV
+550 PEPAKEEAPPV

-568 LPAAAPPGMASVPP
+568 LPAAAPPGMASAPP

-594 TAPPPPAAS
+594 TVPPPPAA

-623 PPPGMGGLPTPPPMG
+623 PPPGMGGMPAPPPPMG
-638 APMAPPMGMPQPTA
+638 APMAPPMGMPQPMTP
-652 SPPPVVV
+652 PPPVVV
-659 RAAPRE
+659 QAAPRE
-665 DNLSVD
+665 DNMSVD

>member
-1 MGEDEAPVSAP
+1 MGEDEAPVTAP
-12 EPAVII
+12 APAVTI
-18 ERNSGSQIA
+18 ERNPGSQIA
-27 LALTVFALV
+27 LALTVFSLV
-36 MASNSIIN
+36 LASNSIIN
-44 DSWLTESNETVV
+44 DSWLTESNESVV

-63 DNSSEPYMVTLQS
+63 DNSSEPYIVTLQS

-92 CETDTESLG
+92 CESDSENLG

-129 EYHNAGYVATIMLII
+129 DYHNAGFVATIMLIV

-181 SVLVWSIMLPETDAE
+181 SVLVWSIMLHETDAE

-209 ASCAFVAGFSGTLQ
+209 ASCAFIAGFSGTLQ

-274 VGASPSV
+274 VGASPSI

-315 ASLISTFMI
+315 ASLISTFTI
-324 STLFLIPFFIA
+324 STLFLIPFFIS

-348 FVISTNSGNHPFII
+348 FVISTNSGDHPFII

-371 TNLAMDLVDDAMIA
+371 TNLAMDLVDDAMIT

-395 TLDTRA
+395 ILDARA
-401 EAIATRFTAKREA
+401 EAIANRFTANREA
-414 EMAAEATAEAE
+414 EMAADAIAEAE
-425 RVVAEE
+425 R
-431 AAKAAAEAAAA
+431 AAAEAAKVAAEAVAEA

-451 NAAAQA
+451 QAAAQA
-457 AATVPPPP
+457 AATAPPPP
-465 GQELATTP
+465 
-473 TTPAPVAEPVP
+473 APSAEPVS

-489 DSTVTSSDS
+489 EATETTNAS
-498 ESQTETTVGQ
+498 ESQSETASSQ
-508 SEPEPAVQEEAETTD
+508 NEAESAD
-523 TQSSHQTTEDDT
+523 TQSSQPTTEDDT
-535 PKQEEKPP
+535 PKQEETPP
-543 AQAVVQT
+543 AQAAVQT
-550 PEPAKQEAPQV
+550 PEPAKQETPPV

-568 LPAAAPPGMASVPP
+568 LPAAAPPGMVSAPP

-594 TAPPPPAAS
+594 TTPAPPAAA

-623 PPPGMGGLPTPPPMG
+623 PPPGMGGMPTPPPPMG
-638 APMAPPMGMPQPTA
+638 APITPPMGMPQPMA
-652 SPPPVVV
+652 PPPPVVV
-659 RAAPRE
+659 QAAPRE

>member
-12 EPAVII
+12 APAVTI
-18 ERNSGSQIA
+18 ERNPGSQIA

-44 DSWLTESNETVV
+44 DSWLTESNESEIGSLQSDMS
-56 NLSELTG
+56 LSELTL
-63 DNSSEPYMVTLQS
+63 EV
-76 DTSLSELSVET
+76 
-87 CIDEE
+87 CIDGE
-92 CETDTESLG
+92 CESETENLG

-110 MKEFGANASQKEE
+110 MKEIDANASQKEE
-123 ACGDFA
+123 ACGDYA
-129 EYHNAGYVATIMLII
+129 DYHNAGFVATIMLVV

-274 VGASPSV
+274 VGASPSI

-324 STLFLIPFFIA
+324 STLFLIPFFISA
-335 AVLVLL
+335 MLVLL

-348 FVISTNSGNHPFII
+348 FVISTNSGDHPFII

-395 TLDTRA
+395 ILDARA
-401 EAIATRFTAKREA
+401 DAIATRFTANREA
-414 EMAAEATAEAE
+414 EMAADAIAEAE
-425 RVVAEE
+425 R
-431 AAKAAAEAAAA
+431 AAAEAARVAAEAVAEA
-442 EKAAALAAA
+442 EKAAALAGAQ
-451 NAAAQA
+451 AAAQA
-457 AATVPPPP
+457 AATAPPPP
-465 GQELATTP
+465 GQSLATAP
-473 TTPAPVAEPVP
+473 PPPAPVAEPVSE
-484 GPVAT
+484 PV
-489 DSTVTSSDS
+489 VTGS
-498 ESQTETTVGQ
+498 TETTNASEAQAETDAGQ
-508 SEPEPAVQEEAETTD
+508 NESEPVD
-523 TQSSHQTTEDDT
+523 TKSSQPVAEDDT
-535 PKQEEKPP
+535 PKQEETPS
-543 AQAVVQT
+543 AMAAVQT
-550 PEPAKQEAPQV
+550 QEPAKQETPPV

-568 LPAAAPPGMASVPP
+568 LPAAAPPGMASAPP

-594 TAPPPPAAS
+594 TAPPPPAAA
-603 LPPPPMPGAMPPP
+603 LPPPPIPGAMPPP

-623 PPPGMGGLPTPPPMG
+623 PPPGMGGMPTPPPPMG
-638 APMAPPMGMPQPTA
+638 APMTPPIGMQQAMAP
-652 SPPPVVV
+652 PPPVVV
-659 RAAPRE
+659 QAAPRE
-665 DNLSVD
+665 DNMSVD

>member
-1 MGEDEAPVSAP
+1 MGEDEAPVSASA
-12 EPAVII
+12 PAVTIK
-18 ERNSGSQIA
+18 RNSGSQIA

-44 DSWLTESNETVV
+44 DSWLTESNESEFGTSKSDMS
-56 NLSELTG
+56 LSELTL
-63 DNSSEPYMVTLQS
+63 EV
-76 DTSLSELSVET
+76 
-87 CIDEE
+87 CIDGE
-92 CETDTESLG
+92 CESETENLG

-110 MKEFGANASQKEE
+110 MKEIGANASLKEE

-129 EYHNAGYVATIMLII
+129 EYHNAGFVATIMLIV
-144 GSISLLV
+144 GSVSLLV

-324 STLFLIPFFIA
+324 STLFLVPFFIS

-348 FVISTNSGNHPFII
+348 FVISTNSGDHPFII

-395 TLDTRA
+395 ILDARA
-401 EAIATRFTAKREA
+401 DAIATRFTANREA
-414 EMAAEATAEAE
+414 EMAADAIAEAE
-425 RVVAEE
+425 R
-431 AAKAAAEAAAA
+431 AAAEAAKVAAEAVAEA

-451 NAAAQA
+451 QAAAQA
-457 AATVPPPP
+457 AATAPPP
-465 GQELATTP
+465 
-473 TTPAPVAEPVP
+473 PAPVAEPVSE
-484 GPVAT
+484 PV
-489 DSTVTSSDS
+489 VTGS
-498 ESQTETTVGQ
+498 TETTNASEAQAETDAGQ
-508 SEPEPAVQEEAETTD
+508 NESEPVD
-523 TQSSHQTTEDDT
+523 TKSSQPVAEDDT
-535 PKQEEKPP
+535 PKQKETPSAHGSRANSRTCKARDTSSCDSTSSCTTSSCP
-543 AQAVVQT
+543 ARYGLSTSTSCSNACTTWYGYSST
-550 PEPAKQEAPQV
+550 PSCSSITAATNTRCNATTTRNGRNAPSARNGRYAG
-561 VIPPPPA
+561 PTSA
-568 LPAAAPPGMASVPP
+568 YGGSNDS
-582 PPAAMPAPPGMA
+582 
-594 TAPPPPAAS
+594 TNRDAAS
-603 LPPPPMPGAMPPP
+603 NGS
-616 PGMGVMP
+616 
-623 PPPGMGGLPTPPPMG
+623 TP
-638 APMAPPMGMPQPTA
+638 
-652 SPPPVVV
+652 
-659 RAAPRE
+659 
-665 DNLSVD
+665 
-671 EMDDLLGDLSS
+671 SSGSTSSSS

>member
-12 EPAVII
+12 APAVTIK
-18 ERNSGSQIA
+18 RNPGSQIA

-44 DSWLTESNETVV
+44 DSWLTESNESELGTSQSDMS
-56 NLSELTG
+56 LSELTL
-63 DNSSEPYMVTLQS
+63 EV
-76 DTSLSELSVET
+76 
-87 CIDEE
+87 CIDGE
-92 CETDTESLG
+92 CESETENFG

-110 MKEFGANASQKEE
+110 MKEIEANASLKEE

-129 EYHNAGYVATIMLII
+129 DYHNAGFVATIMLIV
-144 GSISLLV
+144 GSVSLLV

-281 SDVLATR
+281 NDVLATR

-324 STLFLIPFFIA
+324 STLFLIPFFIS

-348 FVISTNSGNHPFII
+348 FVISTNSGDHPFII

-395 TLDTRA
+395 ILDARA
-401 EAIATRFTAKREA
+401 EAIATRFTANREA
-414 EMAAEATAEAE
+414 EMAADAIAEAE
-425 RVVAEE
+425 R
-431 AAKAAAEAAAA
+431 AAAEAARVAAEAVAEA

-451 NAAAQA
+451 QAAAQA
-457 AATVPPPP
+457 AATAPPP
-465 GQELATTP
+465 
-473 TTPAPVAEPVP
+473 PAPVAEPAQET
-484 GPVAT
+484 VAAET
-489 DSTVTSSDS
+489 TETSSDS
-498 ESQTETTVGQ
+498 EPQAETDPGQ
-508 SEPEPAVQEEAETTD
+508 NEPEPAE
-523 TQSSHQTTEDDT
+523 TQSSSSTAEDDT
-535 PKQEEKPP
+535 PKQEETPP
-543 AQAVVQT
+543 AQAAVQT
-550 PEPAKQEAPQV
+550 PEPAKEEAPPV

-568 LPAAAPPGMASVPP
+568 LPAAAPPGMASAPP

-594 TAPPPPAAS
+594 TAPPPPAA

-623 PPPGMGGLPTPPPMG
+623 PPPGMGGMPAPPPPMG
-638 APMAPPMGMPQPTA
+638 APMAPPMGMPQPMTP
-652 SPPPVVV
+652 PPPVVV
-659 RAAPRE
+659 QAAPRE
-665 DNLSVD
+665 DNMSVD

>member
-1 MGEDEAPVSAP
+1 MGEDEAPVSASA
-12 EPAVII
+12 PAVTIK
-18 ERNSGSQIA
+18 RNSGSQIA

-44 DSWLTESNETVV
+44 DSWLTESNESEFGTSKSDMS
-56 NLSELTG
+56 LSELTL
-63 DNSSEPYMVTLQS
+63 EV
-76 DTSLSELSVET
+76 
-87 CIDEE
+87 CIDGE
-92 CETDTESLG
+92 CESETENLG

-110 MKEFGANASQKEE
+110 MKEIGANASLKEE

-129 EYHNAGYVATIMLII
+129 EYHNAGFVATIMLIV
-144 GSISLLV
+144 GSVSLLV

-324 STLFLIPFFIA
+324 STLFLVPFFIST
-335 AVLVLL
+335 VLVLL

-348 FVISTNSGNHPFII
+348 FVISTNSGDHPFII

-395 TLDTRA
+395 ILDARA
-401 EAIATRFTAKREA
+401 DAIATRFTANREA
-414 EMAAEATAEAE
+414 EMAADAIAEAE
-425 RVVAEE
+425 R
-431 AAKAAAEAAAA
+431 AAAEAAKVAAEAVAEA

-451 NAAAQA
+451 QAAAQA
-457 AATVPPPP
+457 AATAPPPP
-465 GQELATTP
+465 GQSLATAP
-473 TTPAPVAEPVP
+473 PPPAPVAEPVS
-484 GPVAT
+484 GPV
-489 DSTVTSSDS
+489 VTGS
-498 ESQTETTVGQ
+498 TETTNASEAQAETDAGQ
-508 SEPEPAVQEEAETTD
+508 NESEPVD
-523 TQSSHQTTEDDT
+523 TKSSQPVAEDDT
-535 PKQEEKPP
+535 PKQKETPS
-543 AQAVVQT
+543 AMAAVQT
-550 PEPAKQEAPQV
+550 PEPAKQETPPV

-594 TAPPPPAAS
+594 TAPPPPAAA
-603 LPPPPMPGAMPPP
+603 LPPPPIPGAMPPP

-623 PPPGMGGLPTPPPMG
+623 PPPGMGGMPTPPPPMG
-638 APMAPPMGMPQPTA
+638 APMTPPIGMQQAMAP
-652 SPPPVVV
+652 PPPVVV
-659 RAAPRE
+659 QAAPRE
-665 DNLSVD
+665 DNMSVD

>member
-1 MGEDEAPVSAP
+1 MGEDEAPVSASA
-12 EPAVII
+12 PAVTIK
-18 ERNSGSQIA
+18 RNSGSQIA

-44 DSWLTESNETVV
+44 DSWLTESNESEIGTSKSDMS
-56 NLSELTG
+56 LSELTL
-63 DNSSEPYMVTLQS
+63 EV
-76 DTSLSELSVET
+76 
-87 CIDEE
+87 CIDGE
-92 CETDTESLG
+92 CESETENLG

-110 MKEFGANASQKEE
+110 MKEIGANASLKEE

-129 EYHNAGYVATIMLII
+129 EYHNAGFVATIMLIV
-144 GSISLLV
+144 GSVSLLV

-324 STLFLIPFFIA
+324 STLFLVPFFIS

-348 FVISTNSGNHPFII
+348 FVISTNSGDHPFII

-395 TLDTRA
+395 ILDARA
-401 EAIATRFTAKREA
+401 DAIATRFTANREA
-414 EMAAEATAEAE
+414 EMAADAIAEAE
-425 RVVAEE
+425 R
-431 AAKAAAEAAAA
+431 AAAEAAKVAAEAVAEA

-451 NAAAQA
+451 QAAAQA
-457 AATVPPPP
+457 AATAPPPP
-465 GQELATTP
+465 GQSLATAP
-473 TTPAPVAEPVP
+473 PPPAPVAEPVSE
-484 GPVAT
+484 PV
-489 DSTVTSSDS
+489 VTGS
-498 ESQTETTVGQ
+498 TETTNASEAQAETDAGQ
-508 SEPEPAVQEEAETTD
+508 NESEPVD
-523 TQSSHQTTEDDT
+523 TKSSQPVAEDDT
-535 PKQEEKPP
+535 PKQKETPS
-543 AQAVVQT
+543 AMAAVQT
-550 PEPAKQEAPQV
+550 PEPAKQETPPV

-594 TAPPPPAAS
+594 TAPPPPAAA
-603 LPPPPMPGAMPPP
+603 LPPPPIPGAMPPP

-623 PPPGMGGLPTPPPMG
+623 PPPGMGGMPTPPPPMG
-638 APMAPPMGMPQPTA
+638 APMTPPIGMQQAMAP
-652 SPPPVVV
+652 PPPVVV
-659 RAAPRE
+659 QAAPRE
-665 DNLSVD
+665 DNMSVD

>member
-12 EPAVII
+12 APAVTIK
-18 ERNSGSQIA
+18 RNPGSQIA

-44 DSWLTESNETVV
+44 DSWLTESNEAEIGSLQSDMS
-56 NLSELTG
+56 LSELTL
-63 DNSSEPYMVTLQS
+63 EV
-76 DTSLSELSVET
+76 
-87 CIDEE
+87 CIDGE
-92 CETDTESLG
+92 CESETENLG

-110 MKEFGANASQKEE
+110 MKEIEANASQKEE

-129 EYHNAGYVATIMLII
+129 DYHNAGFVATIMLIV
-144 GSISLLV
+144 GSISLLI

-173 GSGILVGI
+173 GSGIWVGI
-181 SVLVWSIMLPETDAE
+181 SVLVWSIILPETDAE

-274 VGASPSV
+274 VGASPSI

-324 STLFLIPFFIA
+324 STLFLIPFFIS

-348 FVISTNSGNHPFII
+348 FVISTNSGDHPFII

-395 TLDTRA
+395 ILDARA
-401 EAIATRFTAKREA
+401 DAIATRFTANREA
-414 EMAAEATAEAE
+414 EMAADAIAEAE
-425 RVVAEE
+425 R
-431 AAKAAAEAAAA
+431 AAAEAARVAAEAIAEA

-451 NAAAQA
+451 QAAAQA
-457 AATVPPPP
+457 AATAPPPP
-465 GQELATTP
+465 AS
-473 TTPAPVAEPVP
+473 AAEPTP
-484 GPVAT
+484 EAVAT
-489 DSTVTSSDS
+489 
-498 ESQTETTVGQ
+498 ESTETTNASEAQAETDSGQ
-508 SEPEPAVQEEAETTD
+508 SEPEPAAEKEAEPTD
-523 TQSSHQTTEDDT
+523 TQSSQQTAEDDT
-535 PKQEEKPP
+535 PKQEETPS
-543 AQAVVQT
+543 AQATLQT
-550 PEPAKQEAPQV
+550 PEPAKEEAPPV

-594 TAPPPPAAS
+594 TAPPPPAA
-603 LPPPPMPGAMPPP
+603 LPPPPMPSAMPPP

-623 PPPGMGGLPTPPPMG
+623 PPPGMGGMPAPPPPMG
-638 APMAPPMGMPQPTA
+638 APMTPPMGMPQAMVP
-652 SPPPVVV
+652 PPPVVV
-659 RAAPRE
+659 QAAPRE

>member
-1 MGEDEAPVSAP
+1 
-12 EPAVII
+12 
-18 ERNSGSQIA
+18 
-27 LALTVFALV
+27 
-36 MASNSIIN
+36 
-44 DSWLTESNETVV
+44 
-56 NLSELTG
+56 
-63 DNSSEPYMVTLQS
+63 
-76 DTSLSELSVET
+76 
-87 CIDEE
+87 
-92 CETDTESLG
+92 
-101 DLYDDCMKT
+101 
-110 MKEFGANASQKEE
+110 MKEIGANASLKEE

-129 EYHNAGYVATIMLII
+129 DYHNAGFVATIMLIV
-144 GSISLLV
+144 GSVSLLV

-181 SVLVWSIMLPETDAE
+181 SVLVWSIILPETDAE
-196 PDWGQGLWLALLS
+196 PDWSQGLWLALLS

-324 STLFLIPFFIA
+324 STLFLIPFFIS

-348 FVISTNSGNHPFII
+348 FVISTNSGDHPFII

-395 TLDTRA
+395 ILDARA
-401 EAIATRFTAKREA
+401 EAIATRFTANREA
-414 EMAAEATAEAE
+414 EMAADAIAEAE
-425 RVVAEE
+425 R
-431 AAKAAAEAAAA
+431 AAAEAARVAAEAVAEA
-442 EKAAALAAA
+442 EKAAA
-451 NAAAQA
+451 
-457 AATVPPPP
+457 ATAPPPP
-465 GQELATTP
+465 GQGLATAP
-473 TTPAPVAEPVP
+473 PPPAPVAEPAQET
-484 GPVAT
+484 VAT
-489 DSTVTSSDS
+489 ETTETSSDS
-498 ESQTETTVGQ
+498 EPQAETDPGQ
-508 SEPEPAVQEEAETTD
+508 NEPEPAG
-523 TQSSHQTTEDDT
+523 TQSSQSTAEDDT
-535 PKQEEKPP
+535 PKQKETPP
-543 AQAVVQT
+543 AQAAVQT
-550 PEPAKQEAPQV
+550 PEPAKEEAPPV

-568 LPAAAPPGMASVPP
+568 LPAAAPPGMVSAPP

-594 TAPPPPAAS
+594 TAPPPPAA

-623 PPPGMGGLPTPPPMG
+623 PPPGMGGMPAPPPPMG
-638 APMAPPMGMPQPTA
+638 APMAPPMGMPQPMTP
-652 SPPPVVV
+652 PPPVVV
-659 RAAPRE
+659 QAAPRE
-665 DNLSVD
+665 DNMSVD

>member
-1 MGEDEAPVSAP
+1 MGEDEAPVSASA
-12 EPAVII
+12 PAVTIK
-18 ERNSGSQIA
+18 RNSGSQIA

-44 DSWLTESNETVV
+44 DSWLTESNESEFGTSKSDMS
-56 NLSELTG
+56 LSELTL
-63 DNSSEPYMVTLQS
+63 EV
-76 DTSLSELSVET
+76 
-87 CIDEE
+87 CIDGE
-92 CETDTESLG
+92 CESETENLG

-110 MKEFGANASQKEE
+110 MKEIGANASLKEE

-129 EYHNAGYVATIMLII
+129 EYHNAGFVATIMLIV
-144 GSISLLV
+144 GSVSLLV

-324 STLFLIPFFIA
+324 STLFLVPFFIS

-348 FVISTNSGNHPFII
+348 FVISTNSGDHPFII

-395 TLDTRA
+395 ILDARA
-401 EAIATRFTAKREA
+401 DAIATRFTANREA
-414 EMAAEATAEAE
+414 EMAADAIAEAE
-425 RVVAEE
+425 R
-431 AAKAAAEAAAA
+431 AAAEAAKVAAEAVAEA

-451 NAAAQA
+451 QAAAQA
-457 AATVPPPP
+457 AATAPPPP
-465 GQELATTP
+465 GQSLATAP
-473 TTPAPVAEPVP
+473 PPPAPVAEPVSE
-484 GPVAT
+484 PV
-489 DSTVTSSDS
+489 VTGS
-498 ESQTETTVGQ
+498 TETTNASEAQAETDAGQ
-508 SEPEPAVQEEAETTD
+508 NESEPVD
-523 TQSSHQTTEDDT
+523 TKSSQPVAEDDT
-535 PKQEEKPP
+535 PKQKETPS
-543 AQAVVQT
+543 AMAAVQT
-550 PEPAKQEAPQV
+550 PEPAKQETPPV

-594 TAPPPPAAS
+594 TAPPPPAAA
-603 LPPPPMPGAMPPP
+603 LPPPPIPGAMPPP

-623 PPPGMGGLPTPPPMG
+623 PPPGMGGMPTPPPPMG
-638 APMAPPMGMPQPTA
+638 APMTPPIGMQQAMAP
-652 SPPPVVV
+652 PPPVVV
-659 RAAPRE
+659 QAAPRE
-665 DNLSVD
+665 DNMSVD

>member
-12 EPAVII
+12 APAVTIK
-18 ERNSGSQIA
+18 RNPGSQIA

-44 DSWLTESNETVV
+44 DSWLTDSNESEVGSLQSDMS
-56 NLSELTG
+56 LSELTL
-63 DNSSEPYMVTLQS
+63 EV
-76 DTSLSELSVET
+76 
-87 CIDEE
+87 CIDGE
-92 CETDTESLG
+92 CESETENLG

-110 MKEFGANASQKEE
+110 MKEIEANASQKEE

-129 EYHNAGYVATIMLII
+129 DYHNAGFVATIMLIV
-144 GSISLLV
+144 GSVSLLV

-324 STLFLIPFFIA
+324 STLFLIPFFIS

-348 FVISTNSGNHPFII
+348 FVISTNSGDHPFII

-395 TLDTRA
+395 ILDARA
-401 EAIATRFTAKREA
+401 DAIATRFTANREA
-414 EMAAEATAEAE
+414 EMAADAIAEAE
-425 RVVAEE
+425 R
-431 AAKAAAEAAAA
+431 AAAEAAKVAAEAVAEA

-451 NAAAQA
+451 QAAAQA
-457 AATVPPPP
+457 AATAPPPP
-465 GQELATTP
+465 GQGLATAP
-473 TTPAPVAEPVP
+473 PPPAPVAEPAQET
-484 GPVAT
+484 VAT
-489 DSTVTSSDS
+489 ETTETSSDS
-498 ESQTETTVGQ
+498 EPQAETDPGQ
-508 SEPEPAVQEEAETTD
+508 NEPEPAG
-523 TQSSHQTTEDDT
+523 TQSSQSTAEDDT
-535 PKQEEKPP
+535 PKQEETPP
-543 AQAVVQT
+543 AQAAIQT
-550 PEPAKQEAPQV
+550 PEPAKEEAPPV

-568 LPAAAPPGMASVPP
+568 LPAAAPPGMAPAPP

-594 TAPPPPAAS
+594 TAPPPPAA
-603 LPPPPMPGAMPPP
+603 LPPPPMPSAMPPP

-623 PPPGMGGLPTPPPMG
+623 PPPGMGGMPAPPPPMG
-638 APMAPPMGMPQPTA
+638 APMAPPMGMPQPMTP
-652 SPPPVVV
+652 PPPVVV
-659 RAAPRE
+659 QAAPRE
-665 DNLSVD
+665 DNMSVD

>member
-1 MGEDEAPVSAP
+1 MSPKFGT
-12 EPAVII
+12 
-18 ERNSGSQIA
+18 SQSD
-27 LALTVFALV
+27 
-36 MASNSIIN
+36 MS
-44 DSWLTESNETVV
+44 
-56 NLSELTG
+56 LSELTL
-63 DNSSEPYMVTLQS
+63 EV
-76 DTSLSELSVET
+76 
-87 CIDEE
+87 CIDGE
-92 CETDTESLG
+92 CESETENLG

-110 MKEFGANASQKEE
+110 MKEIGANASLKEE

-129 EYHNAGYVATIMLII
+129 DYHNAGFVATIMLIV
-144 GSISLLV
+144 GSVSLLV

-324 STLFLIPFFIA
+324 STLFLIPFFIS

-348 FVISTNSGNHPFII
+348 FVISTNSGDHPFII

-395 TLDTRA
+395 ILDARA
-401 EAIATRFTAKREA
+401 DAIATRFTANREA
-414 EMAAEATAEAE
+414 EMAADAIAEAE
-425 RVVAEE
+425 R
-431 AAKAAAEAAAA
+431 AAAEAAKVAAEAVAEA

-451 NAAAQA
+451 QQHKRL
-457 AATVPPPP
+457 ATAPPP
-465 GQELATTP
+465 
-473 TTPAPVAEPVP
+473 PAPVAEPVSE
-484 GPVAT
+484 PVAT
-489 DSTVTSSDS
+489 GS
-498 ESQTETTVGQ
+498 TETTNASEAQAETDAGQ
-508 SEPEPAVQEEAETTD
+508 NESEPAEQKEAEPSD
-523 TQSSHQTTEDDT
+523 TQSSQPTAEDDT
-535 PKQEEKPP
+535 PKQEETPP
-543 AQAVVQT
+543 AQAAVQT
-550 PEPAKQEAPQV
+550 PEPAKQETPPV

-568 LPAAAPPGMASVPP
+568 LPAAAPPGMASAPP

-594 TAPPPPAAS
+594 TAPPPPAAA
-603 LPPPPMPGAMPPP
+603 LPPPPIPGAMPPP

-623 PPPGMGGLPTPPPMG
+623 PPPGMGGMPAPPPPMG
-638 APMAPPMGMPQPTA
+638 APMAPPMGMPQPMA
-652 SPPPVVV
+652 PPPPVVV
-659 RAAPRE
+659 QAAPRE
-665 DNLSVD
+665 DNMSVD